1 MKWRSVSESEVLE
14 VIQHADKVEDTVK
27 GRKNAFKMVGGRL
40 LKVTYLPGA
49 EELTVITTIV
59 KGE

>member
-1 MKWRSVSESEVLE
+1 MNQITELPMPGTKASRNP
-14 VIQHADKVEDTVK
+14 DKTEDTVK

-40 LKVTYLPGA
+40 LKITYRLGI
-49 EELTVITTIV
+49 EELTVITTIG